1 MESESTK
8 WTLEF
13 SMIPH
18 PTNSVALLPIYFI
31 MNDNQ
36 LFNSSADEI
45 DKSTLTVTCITDM
58 VDNNDGSRFSKDL
71 ELRLFILVVGQSVD
85 WLDESEVLREELG
98 GPGQHQLVALLQS
111 GFGHS

>member
-18 PTNSVALLPIYFI
+18 PTNSVAHLPIYFI
-31 MNDNQ
+31 MNDNH

-45 DKSTLTVTCITDM
+45 DKSTLTVTCIADM
-58 VDNNDGSRFSKDL
+58 VDNNDGSRIDL
-71 ELRLFILVVGQSVD
+71 ESKL
-85 WLDESEVLREELG
+85 
-98 GPGQHQLVALLQS
+98 
-111 GFGHS
+111 